1 MMYAYAASKQ
11 VLNDFQCTC
20 RWPYV
25 RLKNVS
31 LSQLFFFFPASAATL
46 WDVKNLFLA
55 LLTFGFHSKV
65 WLACALA
72 ITPESTSALA
82 QLYGSRFTF
91 VSHDVFVC
99 GTRKNCLLVCSLS
112 RVFAQYRFVYC
123 PVGCDFSGSHSQAMA
138 HTLF

>member
-1 MMYAYAASKQ
+1 MYTYVAPKQ
-11 VLNDFQCTC
+11 VLNDLQRTC

-31 LSQLFFFFPASAATL
+31 LSQLFFFPASAATL

-72 ITPESTSALA
+72 ITPESTSAPA
-82 QLYGSRFTF
+82 QVFGSRFTF

-99 GTRKNCLLVCSLS
+99 
-112 RVFAQYRFVYC
+112 
-123 PVGCDFSGSHSQAMA
+123 
-138 HTLF
+138 